1 MRASFTAKRTTRGY
15 SLLGFAVLIAGR
27 ALAQDTAQSGSSAFL
42 QSDWLKPA
50 ASVES
55 FKATTGPAVTD
66 PFAVLSTGA
75 LWQDTTGVTYTRQV
89 GNKLSLTCDASTVA
103 MGDDS
108 EQLLRSQKVGF
119 QFQPSGGFTFR
130 GDVHDS
136 ATDAYL
142 PADSTSTRGADFSA
156 ETHLPSKSD
165 LTLGVRSDR
174 TSIDAPSGTETQTNA
189 YDAQIKQPVGALPLS
204 AILKGHYEDTSEGNA
219 PATSLPSLE
228 QSLQWKPAQDTTLQ
242 MGLRQQQYQEYP
254 GVDYQLNEALFA
266 DWSQKVID
274 NVSWHSY
281 AEVLNSKGLLDEAPG
296 SPLASGANG
305 TPQATTPGSN
315 ASLTSSLPVSIDD
328 QTLTFS
334 TGPSFKLQ
342 KDISASVEYSNRWD
356 KNPAPG
362 STGQEQRVSVSV
374 KGSF

>member
-1 MRASFTAKRTTRGY
+1 MRASFFAKWTTRGF
-15 SLLGFAVLIAGR
+15 SLLGCTVLIAGR
-27 ALAQDTAQSGSSAFL
+27 ALADDATQAGSSAFL
-42 QSDWLKPA
+42 QSDWLKPV
-50 ASVES
+50 ASGES
-55 FKATTGPAVTD
+55 FKAATGPAVTD

-75 LWQDTTGVTYTRQV
+75 LWQDTTGGTYTRQV
-89 GNKLSLTCDASTVA
+89 SNKLSLTCDASTVA

-108 EQLLRSQKVGF
+108 GQVLRSQKVGF
-119 QFQPSGGFTFR
+119 QFQPSGAFTFR

-136 ATDAYL
+136 ATEAYV
-142 PADSTSTRGADFSA
+142 PADSTAASGANFSA

-165 LTLGVRSDR
+165 LTLGVRTER
-174 TSIDAPSGTETQTNA
+174 TGIDAPSGIETQTNA

-204 AILKGHYEDTSEGNA
+204 AILKGHYEDTSEGKA

-228 QSLQWKPAQDTTLQ
+228 QSLQWKPAQDTTIQ

-254 GVDYQLNEALFA
+254 GVDHALNEALFA
-266 DWSQKVID
+266 DWSQRVVD

-281 AEVLNSKGLLDEAPG
+281 AEVLNSKGLLDDAPG

-305 TPQATTPGSN
+305 TPQATLPGSN

-334 TGPSFKLQ
+334 TGPSFKVE
-342 KDISASVEYSNRWD
+342 KDISASLEYSNRWD
-356 KNPAPG
+356 KNPSPG
-362 STGQEQRVSVSV
+362 SIGQEQRISISV